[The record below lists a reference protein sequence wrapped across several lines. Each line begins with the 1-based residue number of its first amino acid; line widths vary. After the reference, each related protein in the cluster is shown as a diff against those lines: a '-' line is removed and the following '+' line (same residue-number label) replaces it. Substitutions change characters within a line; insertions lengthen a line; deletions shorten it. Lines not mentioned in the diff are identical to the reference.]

1 MSAARSRPLDAL
13 RSPHDMNQAW
23 MNATV
28 RRTYATT
35 VLITG
40 VPTRTEDGVEVPVWS
55 TIDDVFA
62 RSTYHADALLTILG
76 ILQQFPMALNT
87 ANFALFN
94 RRVDGWPFSDLK
106 VEFRARITD
115 WYDGTRGGENP
126 FAWIHLGHGTDEADF
141 IEIEDDDMD
150 FHVDFEVVPGVTNGH
165 EDGKLLSTRRLEEL
179 ITKAHGDIMFLGL
192 PLCYATQVADEL
204 AQCERIRMIHA
215 QHEGFVAESLEFF
228 PPNPPGMRRFSLDC
242 WREWLWAIEEQW
254 YASLADD

>member
-1 MSAARSRPLDAL
+1 
-13 RSPHDMNQAW
+13 
-23 MNATV
+23 
-28 RRTYATT
+28 
-35 VLITG
+35 
-40 VPTRTEDGVEVPVWS
+40 
-55 TIDDVFA
+55 
-62 RSTYHADALLTILG
+62 
-76 ILQQFPMALNT
+76 NT

-126 FAWIHLGHGTDEADF
+126 FAWIHLGHGTDEADYLPV
-141 IEIEDDDMD
+141 DDDDPYGM
-150 FHVDFEVVPGVTNGH
+150 EVYETVPGVSNGQAPV
-165 EDGKLLSTRRLEEL
+165 GNISTRRLEAM
-179 ITKAHGDIMFLGL
+179 IAAAKGDIMFLGL